1 MTDFDDG
8 LKKRYRELEAPEPP
22 AALDQA
28 ILAASRR
35 AVAPRR
41 VSWAMPVSAAAVLV
55 LAVGVTLRMQ
65 QEKPGIESSMPAE
78 PPPKAIQ
85 APASAPTAPMA
96 DAMQGAP
103 APA

>member
-65 QEKPGIESSMPAE
+65 HEKPGVETAMPSNE
-78 PPPKAIQ
+78 YSLPQ
-85 APASAPTAPMA
+85 A
-96 DAMQGAP
+96 AP
-103 APA
+103 APEPPVAESMQATPPP